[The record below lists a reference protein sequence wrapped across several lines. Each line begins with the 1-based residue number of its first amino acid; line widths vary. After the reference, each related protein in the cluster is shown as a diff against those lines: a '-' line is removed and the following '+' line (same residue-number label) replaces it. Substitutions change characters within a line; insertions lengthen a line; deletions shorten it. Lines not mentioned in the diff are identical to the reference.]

1 MDQGP
6 RLSAK
11 ELQRRAFAGAS
22 WSTVSSVAA
31 LPLAIVTSVVL
42 ARALGPSE
50 FARFAYLSFL
60 VPLIVQVSD
69 LGYTQATVRSA
80 ARAFA
85 AGDVTGAG
93 TLTGKLTGWNVVRL
107 PLVLLAIFA
116 VAQPGVV
123 AASVVAAYAVAV
135 TFSSGLVVALTVENR
150 IATAAKLSFLQ
161 AVAAAVAGSAAALAG
176 ASGTT
181 VWALSFASGAV
192 AVPGWLFAANPAL
205 RRPALTPRLPRGLPR
220 GFWSFALAA
229 IVTSIGYLLVFSRSE
244 VVILDW
250 LGEQRDLAVFALAY
264 GLAQRLTTPV
274 DTLLGA
280 LVPALTALD
289 AAEPGRL
296 RAGFERALRFSTA
309 GVAFLAGAALVGTAL
324 VAPLLFGPE
333 YRGVG
338 LAFAAIA
345 VGSLLQSAA
354 QPYTALAHALGR
366 PGIAL
371 RALGVALVVD
381 VAMAVALVPSL
392 GLWGAVAANIVGGL
406 TALVLTAHAISGR
419 ASTRRAGVPALRL
432 SALAGLAALAAVLAG
447 AAVGELHDVAGALAA
462 FAAGAA
468 VFLAAARATGGLLS
482 TSDVAVVLDNLPAP
496 LRGPRARAVLRLA
509 LQSG

>member
-1 MDQGP
+1 MHEGP

-50 FARFAYLSFL
+50 FARFAYLSFV

-69 LGYTQATVRSA
+69 LGYTQATVRAA

-85 AGDVTGAG
+85 DGDVTGTG
-93 TLTGKLTGWNVVRL
+93 TLSGKLTGWNLVRL
-107 PLVLLAIFA
+107 PLILLAIFA
-116 VAQPGVV
+116 VARPSAV
-123 AASVVAAYAVAV
+123 AASVVAAYAVLV
-135 TFSSGLVVALTVENR
+135 TFSSGLVVALTAENR

-161 AVAAAVAGSAAALAG
+161 AVAAGVVGSAAALAG

-181 VWALSFASGAV
+181 VWAFSFASGAV
-192 AVPGWLFAANPAL
+192 AVPGWLLVANPAL
-205 RRPALTPRLPRGLPR
+205 RRAALMPRLPRNLPR
-220 GFWSFALAA
+220 GFWSFGLVA
-229 IVTSIGYLLVFSRSE
+229 ITTSIGYLLVFSRSE
-244 VVILDW
+244 VVILDA
-250 LGEQRDLAVFALAY
+250 LGEQHDLAVFALAY

-289 AAEPGRL
+289 AAEPERL

-338 LAFAAIA
+338 LAFAAVA
-345 VGSLLQSAA
+345 VGSLLQSAS
-354 QPYTALAHALGR
+354 QPYTALAHAIGR

-392 GLWGAVAANIVGGL
+392 GLWGAVAANIAGAV
-406 TALVLTAHAISGR
+406 TALVLTARATSGR
-419 ASTRRAGVPALRL
+419 ASTRRAGVPAVRL
-432 SALAGLAALAAVLAG
+432 SALAGLAALAAVLFG
-447 AAVGELHDVAGALAA
+447 AAAAEIHAVAGALAA
-462 FAAGAA
+462 FAAGTV
-468 VFLAAARATGGLLS
+468 VFLTAAGATGGLLA
-482 TSDVAVVLDNLPAP
+482 TNDVAVVLDNLPAR
-496 LRGPRARAVLRLA
+496 LRGSRARAVLRFA
-509 LQSG
+509 LRTG